1 MTFTVTITVKNLTD
15 TETAQ
20 QVADFVVRELAKNG
34 TKAEAKITKG
44 K

>member
-1 MTFTVTITVKNLTD
+1 MTFTVTATVKNITD
-15 TETAQ
+15 RETAQ

-34 TKAEAKITKG
+34 TKAEVKITKT